1 MDKSMITQAAI
12 LLLWTAGG
20 CLASQ
25 PDCAKPCQIPEITC
39 SKDKDNVKPCPADEI
54 LKQLNKKTL
63 DLKAYTAQVEYKFI
77 QPLFESEAL
86 RKGILYYQKLD
97 KRSKL
102 RINFQTLKQDD
113 EKEQKYAEHYIFDG
127 VWLVHLNFQTK
138 VPRKYQVS
146 EPNKPVNAFAAAGKN
161 LPIIGF
167 TRIEDLKK
175 QFDVKLVE
183 QKNGKPENFIQLHL
197 KVKPNSTYKDDYIS
211 IDFWIDKK
219 LYLPAKIR
227 AVSTE
232 EDIYEIKLLKPKVN
246 KKINK
251 KTFDF
256 KIPKDFSELEIVPL
270 KKQGKK

>member
-1 MDKSMITQAAI
+1 MKITPENKENQKMDKSMITQAAI

-113 EKEQKYAEHYIFDG
+113 EKQQFPNEG
-127 VWLVHLNFQTK
+127 SS
-138 VPRKYQVS
+138 QVS
-146 EPNKPVNAFAAAGKN
+146 G
-161 LPIIGF
+161 
-167 TRIEDLKK
+167 
-175 QFDVKLVE
+175 
-183 QKNGKPENFIQLHL
+183 
-197 KVKPNSTYKDDYIS
+197 
-211 IDFWIDKK
+211 
-219 LYLPAKIR
+219 IR
-227 AVSTE
+227 AQQAGERLCSGRQE
-232 EDIYEIKLLKPKVN
+232 PAYHRIYEN
-246 KKINK
+246 RRFE
-251 KTFDF
+251 KT
-256 KIPKDFSELEIVPL
+256 V
-270 KKQGKK
+270 